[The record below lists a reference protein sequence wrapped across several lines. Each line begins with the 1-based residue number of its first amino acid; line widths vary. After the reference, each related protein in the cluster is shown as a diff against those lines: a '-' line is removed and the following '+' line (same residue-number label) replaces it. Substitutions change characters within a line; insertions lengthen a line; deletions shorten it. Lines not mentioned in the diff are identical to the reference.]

1 MKEEILK
8 EMRES
13 ENRVVLLK
21 KEIEANFE
29 AKLDFILKN
38 NVDTKQ
44 RIDSLQDFNAMVKVK
59 FLDNITDLSA
69 FKTNTSE
76 DLFSQNIKVNNIQ
89 SELTKIVNKF
99 DKMYTENLH
108 IPGKLGENCTFRN
121 LKDYIE
127 VIITY
132 T

>member
-1 MKEEILK
+1 MSEVDDKLQILKEEILK

-44 RIDSLQDFNAMVKVK
+44 RIDSLQDLM
-59 FLDNITDLSA
+59 LWL
-69 FKTNTSE
+69 
-76 DLFSQNIKVNNIQ
+76 
-89 SELTKIVNKF
+89 
-99 DKMYTENLH
+99 
-108 IPGKLGENCTFRN
+108 KLNS
-121 LKDYIE
+121 L
-127 VIITY
+127 IILLI
-132 T
+132 